1 MVFIV
6 RSALLLCGTLR
17 RQAWQAWSECPMHS
31 SQDMS
36 RAARTKIEGPTSLCF
51 SILLLLRHSSRAR
64 AKTEADLIE
73 LAEEDLAEEDEDE

>member
-1 MVFIV
+1 
-6 RSALLLCGTLR
+6 
-17 RQAWQAWSECPMHS
+17 MHS